1 MSRKTNEK
9 APLAASATAIGAIGL
24 VIGKALRM
32 PIRQVARYVAGGT
45 AAAATVAM
53 LTVAPANAAD
63 KWVAIA
69 YSPAEEVHAWSV
81 FNDSQHDAE
90 SRAVLHC
97 VGKGG
102 TQCQV
107 AGSTSNGC
115 VALADTETH
124 WAGGTGPSTST
135 AEHNAAAKLG
145 GIATIVFSTC
155 TG

>member
-1 MSRKTNEK
+1 MSCKTNEK

-32 PIRQVARYVAGGT
+32 PIRQVARYVALGT
-45 AAAATVAM
+45 AAAAAVAM

-63 KWVAIA
+63 KWAAIA
-69 YSPAEEVHAWSV
+69 YSPAEEVHAWSN
-81 FNDSQHDAE
+81 FNDSEHDAM
-90 SRAVLHC
+90 SRAIFSC

-102 TQCQV
+102 TQCEL
-107 AGSTSNGC
+107 AGTISNGC

-145 GIATIVFSTC
+145 GIVTIVVSTC
-155 TG
+155 SG